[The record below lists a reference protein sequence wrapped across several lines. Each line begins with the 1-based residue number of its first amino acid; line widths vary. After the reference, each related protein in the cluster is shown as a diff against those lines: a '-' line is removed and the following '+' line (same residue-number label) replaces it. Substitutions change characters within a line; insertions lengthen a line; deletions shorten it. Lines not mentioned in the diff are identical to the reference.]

1 MKIKYSML
9 IMLLLLVTGCSANDT
24 DDTEINSNDSQ
35 IETQS
40 QAEPAQE
47 EEVSQEGPGFE
58 ELVGQL
64 EQAPSL
70 VPAYDPLIST
80 DTFIN
85 EEGMNGW
92 RDFKELAQ
100 EYQLADFGDL
110 DNSEGSHPDDIT
122 AFFEGK
128 DQVQIQDYGE
138 AEGSRQVDFQYLSS
152 GSSTDNDGDAVPFF
166 SRIVTIFVD
175 DKLVFAS
182 VQPAL
187 HSMDPQTAVPF
198 SIVTDQVTS
207 LADLTAVEPRLQ
219 VFNVSEMKYKGLPL
233 TNAGVLTE
241 SPEET
246 GLEEEPLLVYFT
258 FSPDVSSKEE
268 GASTLV
274 AADTSPFSAAS
285 QDFAASSFQS
295 MLSISDYIDQQSQ

>member
-9 IMLLLLVTGCSANDT
+9 IMFLMLTGGCSTNER
-24 DDTEINSNDSQ
+24 DDSEINSNDSQ
-35 IETQS
+35 MESQS
-40 QAEPAQE
+40 QAETQQE

-92 RDFKELAQ
+92 EDFKELAK
-100 EYQLADFGDL
+100 EYQIADFGDI
-110 DNSEGSHPDDIT
+110 DNTEGSHPDDIT

-138 AEGSRQVDFQYLSS
+138 AEGSRQIDFRYLNS
-152 GSSTDNDGDAVPFF
+152 GSSTDSDIDAVPFF
-166 SRIVTIFVD
+166 SRIVTIFID

-187 HSMDPQTAVPF
+187 HSMDPETAMPF
-198 SIVTDQVTS
+198 SVVTDQVTS
-207 LADLTAVEPRLQ
+207 LADLTAVEPRPQ

-233 TNAGVLTE
+233 THAGVLTE

-246 GLEEEPLLVYFT
+246 GLEAEPLLVYFT
-258 FSPDVSSKEE
+258 FSPDVSSEDE
-268 GASTLV
+268 AASTLIG
-274 AADTSPFSAAS
+274 ADTSPFSAAS